1 MRTLVIL
8 VCILTT
14 SFYFLSTIN
23 ASQVDEWEEW
33 SDGYHLSEK
42 DKKSTWSIDTVFMG
56 VDHVSS

>member
-33 SDGYHLSEK
+33 SDGREFYGEFAKESLEDSHEQEK
-42 DKKSTWSIDTVFMG
+42 CLA
-56 VDHVSS
+56 